1 MNKQPILL
9 EKIGQQIETAKYILE
24 RTYPL
29 VKEEK
34 LFVEV
39 LGYLFAASSDLVYYS
54 SQELKNKGIIPMI
67 PQNSYERLRILS
79 QYSKNTNMP
88 EDISELYKRLKKLT
102 SDYNSDL
109 ISFKRHQT
117 YVICTKDYKVEVLSQ
132 TVLQK
137 LLQKVV
143 NLYMYHSTTPTNKGV
158 LS

>member
-1 MNKQPILL
+1 
-9 EKIGQQIETAKYILE
+9 

-39 LGYLFAASSDLVYYS
+39 LGYLFAATSDLVYYS
-54 SQELKNKGIIPMI
+54 TMELQNKGIISSI
-67 PQNSYERLRILS
+67 PQNSFDRLKILS
-79 QYSKNTNMP
+79 THSQHNNIP
-88 EDISELYKRLKKLT
+88 EDIIVLYKRLKKLT
-102 SDYNSDL
+102 SDYQSDL

-117 YVICTKDYKVEVLSQ
+117 YVICTKDYKVEVLS
-132 TVLQK
+132 LSSLRK

-143 NLYMYHSTTPTNKGV
+143 NLYMYHSTTTTNKGV